1 MFQRRSQKT
10 ILMRVRELFW
20 PRKGW
25 RRASQ
30 YLWHRLHRLPGSPYS
45 IAAGLATGA
54 AFSVTPFIGIHFF
67 LAALLAWI
75 IRANVVASVFG
86 TLLGN
91 PWTFPVIWL
100 STHQFGRFMLGC
112 NVALGDDLNFTAM
125 YTGLVHSMIETDA
138 TMFVEQV
145 WPLWMPMFVGSIPS
159 AIFTWLV
166 VYFVFFRLTKSY
178 QERRNVRRVAKIN
191 ALRDASLKQ
200 DIAG

>member
-1 MFQRRSQKT
+1 
-10 ILMRVRELFW
+10 
-20 PRKGW
+20 
-25 RRASQ
+25 
-30 YLWHRLHRLPGSPYS
+30 
-45 IAAGLATGA
+45 
-54 AFSVTPFIGIHFF
+54 
-67 LAALLAWI
+67 
-75 IRANVVASVFG
+75 
-86 TLLGN
+86 
-91 PWTFPVIWL
+91 
-100 STHQFGRFMLGC
+100 
-112 NVALGDDLNFTAM
+112 
-125 YTGLVHSMIETDA
+125 LVHSMIETDA